1 MTTHARTIPYAR
13 PVNLSDALALL
24 AKGYVPIAG
33 GTDYYPARVAQPIT
47 DALLDMSAIPGMRG
61 IAMWENEHEIKNDNK
76 RLDQQGRP
84 IVLGAL
90 TTWTDCLNLPLPQAF
105 TALVQAAK
113 QIGGWQ
119 VQNRATLG
127 GNLCNASPAADGTV
141 ALLAL
146 NARVTLT
153 SLHSDQRNGSLIDRS
168 LPIDQFVLGN
178 RQTTRRPDELLTAI
192 TIPRYSRR
200 AKSVFL
206 KLGGRQYLVISI
218 VMVAVLIDTDI
229 DGRISHCAIAV
240 GACNRA
246 AVRLTALEKVLIGLQ
261 NGTPNR
267 ELNTEKNSAISDL
280 VQQYLPTA
288 LQALQPIDDVRGTA
302 KYRLHSAS
310 ELIQQ
315 AIKQCL

>member
-1 MTTHARTIPYAR
+1 MTTHARIIPYAR

-61 IAMWENEHEIKNDNK
+61 IAKLEHEHEKKQEDEQ
-76 RLDQQGRP
+76 LDQRSRP

-105 TALVQAAK
+105 TALAQAAK

-153 SLHSDQRNGSLIDRS
+153 SLHPDRQNS
-168 LPIDQFVLGN
+168 RLVERLLPIDQFVLGN
-178 RQTTRRPDELLTAI
+178 RQTARRPDELLSAI
-192 TIPRYSRR
+192 TIPYYSGR

-218 VMVAVLIDTDI
+218 VMVAVLIDTDKI
-229 DGRISHCAIAV
+229 GRASC
-240 GACNRA
+240 
-246 AVRLTALEKVLIGLQ
+246 
-261 NGTPNR
+261 R
-267 ELNTEKNSAISDL
+267 ER
-280 VQQYLPTA
+280 V
-288 LQALQPIDDVRGTA
+288 
-302 KYRLHSAS
+302 
-310 ELIQQ
+310 
-315 AIKQCL
+315 